1 MFNTLQSLL
10 GQATME
16 RVTLFLNHLLGAE
29 PVAMHRLHKHA
40 GRSVQIEL
48 QGWPGMLPPL
58 PPSTFRVSAAGL
70 LEWTAG
76 EAVEPPDLRV
86 GIDASNPALAA
97 VQALT
102 GDRPRVDVSGDAA
115 FAADLN
121 WLLDNLRWDVQ
132 DDLANAVGPVA
143 AREIARLGGGIA
155 TGLREAVRTL
165 GGLVQRKREA
175 GAGAEPP
182 RQ

>member
-1 MFNTLQSLL
+1 MFNTLQTLF

-29 PVAMHRLHKHA
+29 PVAMQRLQKHA
-40 GRSVQIEL
+40 GRSVQLEL
-48 QGWPGMLPPL
+48 QGWPGVLPPL
-58 PPSTFRVSAAGL
+58 PPTTFRVSAAGL

-76 EAVEPPDLRV
+76 DTLEPPDLRV

-102 GDRPRVDVSGDAA
+102 GERPRVEVSGDAA

-121 WLLDNLRWDVQ
+121 WLFDNLRWDVQ
-132 DDLANAVGPVA
+132 DDLERLVGAAP
-143 AREIARLGGGIA
+143 AREIARFAGGVA
-155 TGLREAVRTL
+155 NGLRNAVRA
-165 GGLVQRKREA
+165 A
-175 GAGAEPP
+175 GALARRSRDAGWDAPA
-182 RQ
+182 R